1 MAKAE
6 PQARRIEP
14 NAADLQGALTP
25 ELLVRKYTSAVL
37 GVCLAHT
44 RNLYDGE
51 DIMQDV
57 FLKACSKLHTLKDPN
72 RARVW
77 LLQIARR
84 TCIDHQRRRPPVV
97 PLVADVP
104 ARPPYDD
111 ERVKHLH
118 AAISRL
124 PEDYREPITLY
135 YLNGCSCANVAKNLG
150 ISQSAVRSRLA
161 RARLRLHEILQEDSL

>member
-6 PQARRIEP
+6 QQARRVEP
-14 NAADLQGALTP
+14 NTADLQGPLTP
-25 ELLVRKYTSAVL
+25 ELLVRKYASAVL

-44 RNLYDGE
+44 RNLHDGE

-57 FLKACSKLHTLKDPN
+57 FLKACAKLHTLKDSN
-72 RARVW
+72 RARAW

-84 TCIDHQRRRPPVV
+84 MCIDHQRRRPPVM
-97 PLVADVP
+97 PLATDVP

-111 ERVKHLH
+111 ERVKNLL

-124 PEDYREPITLY
+124 PEDFREPITLY
-135 YLNGCSCANVAKNLG
+135 YLNGRSCATLAKNLG

-161 RARLRLHEILQEDSL
+161 RARLLLHEILQEDSL

>member
-1 MAKAE
+1 LAKAE
-6 PQARRIEP
+6 PQARRVEP
-14 NAADLQGALTP
+14 KKGDLQGVLTP
-25 ELLVRKYTSAVL
+25 ELLVRKYASAVL

-44 RNLYDGE
+44 RNLHDGE
-51 DIMQDV
+51 DVMQDV
-57 FLKACSKLHTLKDPN
+57 FLKACSKLHTLKDPD
-72 RARVW
+72 RARAW

-84 TCIDHQRRRPPVV
+84 TCIDHQRRRPPAV
-97 PLVADVP
+97 PLASDVSDR
-104 ARPPYDD
+104 APYDD
-111 ERVKHLH
+111 EQVKHLH

-135 YLNGCSCANVAKNLG
+135 YLNGRSCASLAKNLG